1 MIRLNNIH
9 ALDHFKRNTA
19 EFRER
24 LKQTGQPEV
33 LTVDGRPELVIQ
45 SAEAFQKLLDRL
57 EELQCLEHLRESI
70 AQADAGNT
78 IPAAEVFARIREG
91 LADIEAGRVYPA
103 EEVLARLRQHAS
115 ETKSKKRR

>member
-33 LTVDGRPELVIQ
+33 LTVDGRPELVVQ
-45 SAEAFQKLLDRL
+45 SAEGFQRLMDRL
-57 EELQCLEHLRESI
+57 EELDKLEHLRESI

-78 IPAAEVFARIREG
+78 TPADQVFDKLRR
-91 LADIEAGRVYPA
+91 EAGLEPR
-103 EEVLARLRQHAS
+103 
-115 ETKSKKRR
+115 KSRTRRRSA